1 MTTASIPDTP
11 DTTHTPDQSIPFT
24 DLYLQLTGREFD
36 AQDYRASLEDTEI
49 IPAVGGLLPL
59 IEDRITQ
66 LEALGDVH
74 VTVDPNFTPTDCEW
88 CALEPAQVTS
98 VRVTGRPHDG
108 DLHNPL
114 IMVETCHK
122 CAVDPRHGPIMQALT
137 ERANQ
142 DRDLEIE
149 VSE

>member
-11 DTTHTPDQSIPFT
+11 DTTHAPDESIPFA
-24 DLYLQLTGREFD
+24 DLYLQLTGRVFEVE
-36 AQDYRASLEDTEI
+36 QHRAMFGVTEI

-59 IEDRITQ
+59 IEDRIAQ
-66 LEALGDVH
+66 LESLGDVH
-74 VTVDPNFTPTDCEW
+74 VTVDPNFTPTDCDW

-137 ERANQ
+137 ERA
-142 DRDLEIE
+142 DAGRDLNVE

>member
-11 DTTHTPDQSIPFT
+11 DTTHAPDESIPFA
-24 DLYLQLTGREFD
+24 DLYLQLTGRVFEVE
-36 AQDYRASLEDTEI
+36 QHRAMFGVTEI

-59 IEDRITQ
+59 IEDRIAQ

-74 VTVDPNFTPTDCEW
+74 VTVDPNFVPEDCTW
-88 CALEPAQVTS
+88 CAPNPPRLTT
-98 VRVTGRPHDG
+98 VRVTGQPADD

-114 IMVETCHK
+114 DQVETCHW
-122 CAVDPRHGPIMQALT
+122 CAPAAINQAHT
-137 ERANQ
+137 EQAEGN
-142 DRDLEIE
+142 DRDLQIE